1 MDADPKR
8 TVAEHLQSAE
18 LLYELGQVPDAR
30 AEADA
35 ALRLDPLSPDANA
48 MAAACA
54 LADNDPDEA
63 LVYAGAALA
72 QIPGHRRAM
81 ITRGYA
87 LADAG
92 RKDEAMQAAAS
103 LLDLDRTSW
112 LHHVHY
118 ALITRRAGAAQP
130 ALDAAWNAVNIAPDQ
145 PRTHRVLAAIAEDLG
160 MDDLAKRSRRAAA
173 ELDPGLA
180 VEDNV
185 HVMPPEARRVRRR
198 LVDADK
204 DDPRWREKLLGGGDD
219 VPYWR
224 RRTPFHGALGRSVL
238 LGIAVVFAVPALL
251 GSDMDSGVRLFFA
264 VVAVAAWVG
273 WFTVLRRHRRPE

>member
-198 LVDADK
+198 WVDADPA
-204 DDPRWREKLLGGGDD
+204 DPAWRGKLYGPGLF
-219 VPYWR
+219 R
-224 RRTPFHGALGRSVL
+224 GALGRSVL

-251 GSDMDSGVRLFFA
+251 GSDMDSGVRLVFA
-264 VVAVAAWVG
+264 AVAVAAWVG

>member
-1 MDADPKR
+1 MDADPNR

-72 QIPGHRRAM
+72 QTPGHRRAM

-160 MDDLAKRSRRAAA
+160 MDDLARRSRRAAA

-185 HVMPPEARRVRRR
+185 HVLPPEARRVRRR
-198 LVDADK
+198 WVDADA
-204 DDPRWREKLLGGGDD
+204 DDPAWRGKLYGRGLF
-219 VPYWR
+219 R
-224 RRTPFHGALGRSVL
+224 GALGRSVL
-238 LGIAVVFAVPALL
+238 LGVAVVFAVPALL
-251 GSDMDSGVRLFFA
+251 GSEMDSTVRLCFA
-264 VVAVAAWVG
+264 AVAVAAWVG